1 MGKTLSPN
9 CPWIYTAPIS
19 ITCTW
24 DVVRRLAILA
34 LLPISAAATF
44 AGAFLFF
51 YQGSYEPPPS
61 VDIPFQQIT
70 SPAVAPDT
78 PVDSGAAHGR
88 RGLLLIDALHQN
100 SFTASEIVTL
110 TSWVANRGFDVE
122 VIGSFTRV
130 GLDVRLRL
138 LEEKLR
144 RADSFAVML
153 PREAYLEAE
162 IDLVERFVEKGGK
175 LLLISDP
182 TRPNRINDLAKRFGL
197 EFLPD
202 YLYNTVEY
210 DLNFRNIFVRDF
222 QPDPLTNGLD
232 TITLY
237 IAGSVRSSG
246 HGLVFTDTNTKSS
259 LAEAAQDFY
268 PIAWGDSRNVL
279 AIGDFTFMVPPY
291 NSLLDNDRLLSNLAD
306 HLTDSQREFDLAD
319 FPYFFEGA
327 PDDSIDI
334 LLGQP
339 SIWDIGIG
347 VRNGLAA
354 YGLSS
359 GIRGVEDV
367 SRDTVFVGLYED
379 ALPVSQYLQAAGIRI
394 DDVLSVPFAPDLSRE
409 GTAITLLHRD
419 QDRHVL
425 VVLADT
431 TDALAGAVGGLLS
444 GDFRKDLVGDF
455 VGMRKSP

>member
-1 MGKTLSPN
+1 M
-9 CPWIYTAPIS
+9 
-19 ITCTW
+19 
-24 DVVRRLAILA
+24 VRRLAILA

-70 SPAVAPDT
+70 ASAVAPDT
-78 PVDSGAAHGR
+78 PVDSGAAQVR
-88 RGLLLIDALHQN
+88 RGLLLIDALHVN

-122 VIGSFTRV
+122 VIGSFARV

-144 RADSFAVML
+144 RADSFVVML

-182 TRPNRINDLAKRFGL
+182 TRPNRINVLAKRFGL

-237 IAGSVRSSG
+237 VAGSVRSSG

>member
-1 MGKTLSPN
+1 M
-9 CPWIYTAPIS
+9 
-19 ITCTW
+19 
-24 DVVRRLAILA
+24 
-34 LLPISAAATF
+34 
-44 AGAFLFF
+44 
-51 YQGSYEPPPS
+51 
-61 VDIPFQQIT
+61 DIPFHQIT
-70 SPAVAPDT
+70 SPALAPDT
-78 PVDSGAAHGR
+78 PVDSGSAQAR
-88 RGLLLIDALHQN
+88 RGLLLIDALHAN

-122 VIGSFTRV
+122 LFGNFARV
-130 GLDVRLRL
+130 GPDVKLRL

-144 RADSFAVML
+144 RADTFVVML
-153 PREAYLEAE
+153 PKDIYSEAE

-175 LLLISDP
+175 LLLVSDP
-182 TRPNRINDLAKRFGL
+182 SRPNRINVLAKRFGL

-232 TITLY
+232 AIALY

-246 HGLVFTDTNTKSS
+246 HGLAFTDTNTKSS
-259 LAEAAQDFY
+259 LVEAGQDFH
-268 PIAWGDSRNVL
+268 PIAWGDSLNVL

-291 NSLLDNDRLLSNLAD
+291 NSLLDNDKLLSNLAD

-327 PDDSIDI
+327 PDDSVDI

-339 SIWDIGIG
+339 SLWDVGIAM
-347 VRNGLAA
+347 RNGLAA

-367 SRDTVFVGLYED
+367 SRNTVFVGLYED
-379 ALPVSQYLQAAGIRI
+379 ALPVSQYLQAAGISI

-431 TDALAGAVGGLLS
+431 PDALTGAVDGLLS
-444 GDFRKDLVGDF
+444 GNFRTDLVGDF

>member
-1 MGKTLSPN
+1 ML
-9 CPWIYTAPIS
+9 
-19 ITCTW
+19 
-24 DVVRRLAILA
+24 RRLAILA

-51 YQGSYEPPPS
+51 YQGSYEPPAS

-78 PVDSGAAHGR
+78 PVDSGSAQVR
-88 RGLLLIDALHQN
+88 RGLLLIDALHVN
-100 SFTASEIVTL
+100 SFKTSEIVTL

-122 VIGSFTRV
+122 VIGSFAQV
-130 GLDVRLRL
+130 GPDVRLRL

-144 RADSFAVML
+144 RADTFVVML
-153 PREAYLEAE
+153 PRDAYLEAE

-175 LLLISDP
+175 LLLVSDP
-182 TRPNRINDLAKRFGL
+182 SRPNRINVLAKRFGL

-232 TITLY
+232 AITLY

-246 HGLVFTDTNTKSS
+246 HGLAFTDTNTKSS
-259 LAEAAQDFY
+259 LVEAAQDFY

-291 NSLLDNDRLLSNLAD
+291 NSLLDNDKLLSNLAD

-327 PDDSIDI
+327 PDDSVDI

-339 SIWDIGIG
+339 SLWDVGIAM
-347 VRNGLAA
+347 RNGLAA

-367 SRDTVFVGLYED
+367 SRNTVFVGLYED
-379 ALPVSQYLQAAGIRI
+379 ALPVSQYLQAAGISI

-431 TDALAGAVGGLLS
+431 PDALTGAVDGLLS
-444 GDFRKDLVGDF
+444 GNFRTDLVGDF